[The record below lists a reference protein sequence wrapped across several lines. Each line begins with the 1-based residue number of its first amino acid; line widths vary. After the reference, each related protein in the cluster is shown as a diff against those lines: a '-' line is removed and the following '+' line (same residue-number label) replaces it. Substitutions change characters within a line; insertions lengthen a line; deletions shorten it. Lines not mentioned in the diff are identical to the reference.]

1 MITFNSETSFT
12 LKNQKKLV
20 KWISDV
26 ISSEG
31 FQVGEINYIFCN
43 DSYLNKI
50 NQEFL
55 NHDTFT
61 DIISFDYTLGKE
73 VGGDIFISIERV
85 LENAE
90 KFNEVS
96 DKAFSFVHIDVD
108 LYQPTIDSL
117 EFFWKKLVDGGFIV
131 VDDYGSSQFPGAGIA
146 VDEFLKEHKASF
158 FYKVPM
164 GACFIMK

>member
-20 KWISDV
+20 KWIGDV
-26 ISSEG
+26 VSSEG
-31 FQVGEINYIFCN
+31 FQVGEINYIFCD

-61 DIISFDYTLGKE
+61 DVISFDFTLGKE

-85 LENAE
+85 IENAE
-90 KFNEVS
+90 KFNEVFENELHRVMIHGILHFMGYK
-96 DKAFSFVHIDVD
+96 DK
-108 LYQPTIDSL
+108 T
-117 EFFWKKLVDGGFIV
+117 KKEKTLMRTKE
-131 VDDYGSSQFPGAGIA
+131 
-146 VDEFLKEHKASF
+146 DENIFTLKH
-158 FYKVPM
+158 
-164 GACFIMK
+164 

>member
-20 KWISDV
+20 KWIGDV

-31 FQVGEINYIFCN
+31 FQVGEINYIFCD

-61 DIISFDYTLGKE
+61 DVISFDYTLGKE

-90 KFNEVS
+90 KFNEVFENELHRVMIHGILHFMGYK
-96 DKAFSFVHIDVD
+96 DK
-108 LYQPTIDSL
+108 T
-117 EFFWKKLVDGGFIV
+117 KKEKTLMRTKE
-131 VDDYGSSQFPGAGIA
+131 
-146 VDEFLKEHKASF
+146 DENIFTLKH
-158 FYKVPM
+158 
-164 GACFIMK
+164 

>member
-90 KFNEVS
+90 KFNEVFENELYRAMIHGVLHFMGYK
-96 DKAFSFVHIDVD
+96 DK
-108 LYQPTIDSL
+108 T
-117 EFFWKKLVDGGFIV
+117 KKEKTLMRTKE
-131 VDDYGSSQFPGAGIA
+131 
-146 VDEFLKEHKASF
+146 DEKIFTLNT
-158 FYKVPM
+158 
-164 GACFIMK
+164 

>member
-20 KWISDV
+20 EWISDV
-26 ISSEG
+26 VSSEG
-31 FQVGEINYIFCN
+31 FQVGEINYIFC
-43 DSYLNKI
+43 DDVYLHKI

-90 KFNEVS
+90 KFDEVFENELHRVMIHGILHFMGYK
-96 DKAFSFVHIDVD
+96 DK
-108 LYQPTIDSL
+108 T
-117 EFFWKKLVDGGFIV
+117 KKEKTLMRTKEDEKIFI
-131 VDDYGSSQFPGAGIA
+131 
-146 VDEFLKEHKASF
+146 LNT
-158 FYKVPM
+158 
-164 GACFIMK
+164 

>member
-1 MITFNSETSFT
+1 VITFNSETSFT
-12 LKNQKKLV
+12 LKNQNKLV
-20 KWISDV
+20 KWIGDV

-31 FQVGEINYIFCN
+31 FQVGEINYIFCD

-90 KFNEVS
+90 KFNEVFETELHRVMIHGILHFMGYK
-96 DKAFSFVHIDVD
+96 DK
-108 LYQPTIDSL
+108 T
-117 EFFWKKLVDGGFIV
+117 KKEKTLMRTKEDENIFI
-131 VDDYGSSQFPGAGIA
+131 
-146 VDEFLKEHKASF
+146 LKR
-158 FYKVPM
+158 
-164 GACFIMK
+164 

>member
-12 LKNQKKLV
+12 LKNQNKLV
-20 KWISDV
+20 KWIGDV
-26 ISSEG
+26 VSSEG
-31 FQVGEINYIFCN
+31 FQVGEINYIFCD

-61 DIISFDYTLGKE
+61 DVISFDYTLGKE

-90 KFNEVS
+90 KFNEVFENELHRVMIHGILHFIGYK
-96 DKAFSFVHIDVD
+96 DK
-108 LYQPTIDSL
+108 T
-117 EFFWKKLVDGGFIV
+117 KKEKTLMRTKEDEKIFILN
-131 VDDYGSSQFPGAGIA
+131 A
-146 VDEFLKEHKASF
+146 
-158 FYKVPM
+158 
-164 GACFIMK
+164 

>member
-12 LKNQKKLV
+12 LKNQNKLV
-20 KWISDV
+20 KWIGDV
-26 ISSEG
+26 VSSEG
-31 FQVGEINYIFCN
+31 FQVGEINYIFCD

-90 KFNEVS
+90 KFNEVFENELHRVMIHGILHFMGYK
-96 DKAFSFVHIDVD
+96 DK
-108 LYQPTIDSL
+108 T
-117 EFFWKKLVDGGFIV
+117 KKEKTLMRTKEDEKIFI
-131 VDDYGSSQFPGAGIA
+131 
-146 VDEFLKEHKASF
+146 LKH
-158 FYKVPM
+158 
-164 GACFIMK
+164 

>member
-90 KFNEVS
+90 KFNEVFENELYRVMIHGILHFMGYK
-96 DKAFSFVHIDVD
+96 DK
-108 LYQPTIDSL
+108 T
-117 EFFWKKLVDGGFIV
+117 KKEKTLMRTKE
-131 VDDYGSSQFPGAGIA
+131 
-146 VDEFLKEHKASF
+146 DENIFTLKH
-158 FYKVPM
+158 
-164 GACFIMK
+164 

>member
-1 MITFNSETSFT
+1 VITFNSETSFT
-12 LKNQKKLV
+12 LKNQNKLV
-20 KWISDV
+20 KWIGDV
-26 ISSEG
+26 VSSEG
-31 FQVGEINYIFCN
+31 FQVAEINYIFCD

-90 KFNEVS
+90 KFNEVFENELYRVMIHGILHFMGYK
-96 DKAFSFVHIDVD
+96 DK
-108 LYQPTIDSL
+108 T
-117 EFFWKKLVDGGFIV
+117 KKEKTLMRTKE
-131 VDDYGSSQFPGAGIA
+131 
-146 VDEFLKEHKASF
+146 DEKIFTLNT
-158 FYKVPM
+158 
-164 GACFIMK
+164 

>member
-1 MITFNSETSFT
+1 VITFNSETSFT

-73 VGGDIFISIERV
+73 IGGDIFISIERV

-90 KFNEVS
+90 KFNEVFENELYRVMIHGILHFMGYK
-96 DKAFSFVHIDVD
+96 DK
-108 LYQPTIDSL
+108 T
-117 EFFWKKLVDGGFIV
+117 KKEKTLMRTKEDEKIFI
-131 VDDYGSSQFPGAGIA
+131 
-146 VDEFLKEHKASF
+146 LNT
-158 FYKVPM
+158 
-164 GACFIMK
+164 

>member
-1 MITFNSETSFT
+1 VITFNSETSFT
-12 LKNQKKLV
+12 LKNQNKLV
-20 KWISDV
+20 KWIGDV
-26 ISSEG
+26 VLSEG
-31 FQVGEINYIFCN
+31 FQVGEINYIFCD

-90 KFNEVS
+90 KFNEVFETELHRVMIHGILHFMGYK
-96 DKAFSFVHIDVD
+96 DK
-108 LYQPTIDSL
+108 T
-117 EFFWKKLVDGGFIV
+117 KKEKTLMRTKEDENIFI
-131 VDDYGSSQFPGAGIA
+131 
-146 VDEFLKEHKASF
+146 LK
-158 FYKVPM
+158 
-164 GACFIMK
+164 C

>member
-12 LKNQKKLV
+12 LKNQNKLV
-20 KWISDV
+20 KWIGDV
-26 ISSEG
+26 VSSEG
-31 FQVGEINYIFCN
+31 FQVGEINYIFCD

-90 KFNEVS
+90 KFNEVFETELHRVMIHGILHFMGYK
-96 DKAFSFVHIDVD
+96 DK
-108 LYQPTIDSL
+108 T
-117 EFFWKKLVDGGFIV
+117 KKDKTLMRTKEDEKIFI
-131 VDDYGSSQFPGAGIA
+131 
-146 VDEFLKEHKASF
+146 LNT
-158 FYKVPM
+158 
-164 GACFIMK
+164 

>member
-20 KWISDV
+20 KWIGDV

-31 FQVGEINYIFCN
+31 FQAGEINYIFCD

-61 DIISFDYTLGKE
+61 DIISFDYTLWKE
-73 VGGDIFISIERV
+73 VGGDIFI
-85 LENAE
+85 
-90 KFNEVS
+90 
-96 DKAFSFVHIDVD
+96 
-108 LYQPTIDSL
+108 
-117 EFFWKKLVDGGFIV
+117 
-131 VDDYGSSQFPGAGIA
+131 
-146 VDEFLKEHKASF
+146 
-158 FYKVPM
+158 
-164 GACFIMK
+164 

>member
-1 MITFNSETSFT
+1 VITFNSETSFT

-20 KWISDV
+20 KWIGDV

-31 FQVGEINYIFCN
+31 FQVGEINYIFCD

-90 KFNEVS
+90 KFNEVFENELHRVMIHGILHFIGYK
-96 DKAFSFVHIDVD
+96 DK
-108 LYQPTIDSL
+108 T
-117 EFFWKKLVDGGFIV
+117 KKDKTLMRTKEDEKIFI
-131 VDDYGSSQFPGAGIA
+131 
-146 VDEFLKEHKASF
+146 LNT
-158 FYKVPM
+158 
-164 GACFIMK
+164 

>member
-12 LKNQKKLV
+12 LKNQNKLV
-20 KWISDV
+20 KWIGDV
-26 ISSEG
+26 LSSEG
-31 FQVGEINYIFCN
+31 FQVGEINYIFCD

-90 KFNEVS
+90 KFNEVFETELHRVMIHGILHFMGYK
-96 DKAFSFVHIDVD
+96 DK
-108 LYQPTIDSL
+108 T
-117 EFFWKKLVDGGFIV
+117 KKEKTLMRTKEDENIFI
-131 VDDYGSSQFPGAGIA
+131 
-146 VDEFLKEHKASF
+146 LK
-158 FYKVPM
+158 
-164 GACFIMK
+164 C

>member
-12 LKNQKKLV
+12 LKNHKKLV
-20 KWISDV
+20 KWIGDV

-90 KFNEVS
+90 KFNEVFETELHRVMIHGILHFMGYK
-96 DKAFSFVHIDVD
+96 DK
-108 LYQPTIDSL
+108 T
-117 EFFWKKLVDGGFIV
+117 KKEKTLMRTKEDENIFI
-131 VDDYGSSQFPGAGIA
+131 
-146 VDEFLKEHKASF
+146 LKH
-158 FYKVPM
+158 
-164 GACFIMK
+164 

>member
-26 ISSEG
+26 ISSEA

-61 DIISFDYTLGKE
+61 DIISFDYKLGKE
-73 VGGDIFISIERV
+73 IGGDIFISIERV

-90 KFNEVS
+90 KFNEVFENELHRVMIHGILHFIGYK
-96 DKAFSFVHIDVD
+96 DK
-108 LYQPTIDSL
+108 L
-117 EFFWKKLVDGGFIV
+117 KKDKTLMRTKEDEKIFILN
-131 VDDYGSSQFPGAGIA
+131 A
-146 VDEFLKEHKASF
+146 
-158 FYKVPM
+158 
-164 GACFIMK
+164 